1 MMIYISTP
9 EKEIYR
15 NKACSLIATTLEGE
29 LKIFPNHAPLLA
41 VLRPGLLRIDC
52 KPGCQCP
59 DVRHDEMLVLGG
71 FLDVRANTVTVL
83 ADSIERSADIDARL
97 AEQAVQ
103 QASEN
108 LRDVP
113 AEDLQ
118 RAMLEMEI
126 AMARFSV
133 VKRMLWK
140 H

>member
-1 MMIYISTP
+1 
-9 EKEIYR
+9 
-15 NKACSLIATTLEGE
+15 
-29 LKIFPNHAPLLA
+29 
-41 VLRPGLLRIDC
+41 
-52 KPGCQCP
+52 
-59 DVRHDEMLVLGG
+59 VRHDEMLVLGG

>member
-1 MMIYISTP
+1 M
-9 EKEIYR
+9 
-15 NKACSLIATTLEGE
+15 ATTLEGE

-83 ADSIERSADIDARL
+83 ADSIERSADIDARM

-103 QASEN
+103 LAREQLSTAPPEDAGQA
-108 LRDVP
+108 LL
-113 AEDLQ
+113 A
-118 RAMLEMEI
+118 MEI
-126 AMARFSV
+126 AMSRLSV

>member
-1 MMIYISTP
+1 MVYVSTP
-9 EKEIYR
+9 EKEVYR

-41 VLRPGLLRIDC
+41 VLKPGLLRIDC
-52 KPGCQCP
+52 MPGCQCLN
-59 DVRHDEMLVLGG
+59 VRRDEMLVLGG
-71 FLDVRANTVTVL
+71 FLDVCRNTVTVL
-83 ADSIERSADIDARL
+83 ADSIERSHDIDARL

-103 QASEN
+103 QASEQ
-108 LRDVP
+108 LRDVR
-113 AEDLQ
+113 AEDLH
-118 RAMLEMEI
+118 RAMLDMEI